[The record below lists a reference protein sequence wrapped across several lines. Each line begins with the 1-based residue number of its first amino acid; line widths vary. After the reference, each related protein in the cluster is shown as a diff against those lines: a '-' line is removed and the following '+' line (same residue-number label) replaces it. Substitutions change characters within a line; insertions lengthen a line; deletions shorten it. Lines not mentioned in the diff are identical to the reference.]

1 MIKRLAKS
9 IVHAVALV
17 LTAPAALLSGFGRIE
32 TVFTFFAQ
40 SFAMVPGLPGD
51 YLRTSYYVLTLRE
64 CHLNCRISFGTFIAQ
79 SATWIGSGV
88 YIGAYCVIG
97 SSKIGGRTQIASH
110 VQVLSG
116 KYQHE
121 RDEQGHILGAD
132 TKTFLPICIGENC
145 WLGASTVIMADVG
158 SGTTI
163 GAGSVVT
170 RPIPEGVVAV
180 GSPAQVVKKAA
191 V

>member
-1 MIKRLAKS
+1 MVKRLTKL
-9 IVHAVALV
+9 IVHALGLV
-17 LTAPAALLSGFGRIE
+17 LTAPAALLCGFGRIE
-32 TVFTFFAQ
+32 PVFIFFAQ

-51 YLRTSYYVLTLRE
+51 YLRVCYYVLTLRE
-64 CHLNCRISFGTFIAQ
+64 CHLNCRISFGSFIAQ
-79 SATWIGSGV
+79 SATWIGPGA

-97 SSKIGGRTQIASH
+97 SSRIGSRTQIASH

-116 KYQHE
+116 KHQHE
-121 RDEQGHILGAD
+121 RDDQGRILGAD
-132 TKTFLPICIGENC
+132 TKTFVPINIGENC
-145 WLGASTVIMADVG
+145 WLGASTVIMADIG
-158 SGTTI
+158 NGTTI